1 MSTIH
6 PCDIV
11 YERKSVNGT
20 EMSTGVE
27 HMGLGGRFGG
37 LSVMRIAGI
46 VFVVV
51 LVSERPETK
60 SGQSGFHNF
69 TADP

>member
-1 MSTIH
+1 
-6 PCDIV
+6 
-11 YERKSVNGT
+11 
-20 EMSTGVE
+20 MSTGVE

-69 TADP
+69 TADPCSEFVPSRSQERSD

>member
-1 MSTIH
+1 
-6 PCDIV
+6 
-11 YERKSVNGT
+11 
-20 EMSTGVE
+20 MSTGVE

>member
-1 MSTIH
+1 MS
-6 PCDIV
+6 
-11 YERKSVNGT
+11 K
-20 EMSTGVE
+20 GVK

-37 LSVMRIAGI
+37 LSVMRIARI

-60 SGQSGFHNF
+60 KRTVWLS
-69 TADP
+69 